1 MADRFD
7 ADSDKAPSIHEGLSP
22 TVVVGLDGA
31 LSPEDDAPD
40 DASVNHHGSASSL
53 HLPEPERVHVDR
65 RLDDDLDYNYALWQ
79 AESVGVYLMSFLVIL
94 SGLALLC
101 LLMMSLR
108 GQKGLSVML
117 SNMMGGSYV
126 PHKKHAS

>member
-53 HLPEPERVHVDR
+53 HLPEPER
-65 RLDDDLDYNYALWQ
+65 
-79 AESVGVYLMSFLVIL
+79 ESVGVYLMSFLVIL